1 MSDVQPAVATE
12 SPGEGDRGLFSP
24 KVVLG
29 MILAGVFAFSAFVV
43 LSTFAPDLQ
52 SGDNGRAHA
61 LSKSAVGY
69 GGMVR
74 LLGRLGEPVIVSRR
88 DLRRD
93 EPGLII
99 FAPDVNVTRDAY
111 VKAALLSSRT
121 LVVLPK
127 WRGGLDPKH
136 PGWVMGLEPVRPSEQ
151 ADLLKA
157 VGIPKAV
164 TTLAKDSGPRRLVGA
179 PGGLFDGM
187 SVDTGPIRNLQS
199 ISGPNLV
206 PVLTDAQGRVVLA
219 RRMPTETYILADPDL
234 INTMGLKDIRTAR
247 AGVGMLRVLRDR
259 AIPDGGYRPKESKVI
274 AFDVTL
280 NGFSR
285 SRSVL
290 KLAFEAP
297 FVGATLC
304 LVAAAALMGLHA
316 AARFRAVRRGERAL
330 ALGKDALIDNSA
342 GLIRMARREPAL
354 APRYAE
360 LQRAAAVKA
369 LGGLRAGGSRLEGLA
384 LTDFLDRQGE
394 RFGAADSASR
404 LDEET
409 RTVRSLGD
417 LMKVAAKWHQWRLE
431 MTRERG

>member
-1 MSDVQPAVATE
+1 MSAVE
-12 SPGEGDRGLFSP
+12 STTTTPIPGDGDGRLFSP

-29 MILAGVFAFSAFVV
+29 MIVAGVFAFSAFMV
-43 LSTFAPDLQ
+43 LSTYAPDLQ
-52 SGDNGRAHA
+52 SGDNGQAHA

-74 LLGRLGEPVIVSRR
+74 LLRELNEPVIVSRR
-88 DLRRD
+88 SLSHD
-93 EPGLII
+93 EPALII
-99 FAPDVNVTRDAY
+99 FTPDSGVSRDAY
-111 VKAALLSSRT
+111 VKAAQLSSRT

-127 WRGGLDPKH
+127 WRSGPDPKH
-136 PGWVMGLEPVRPSEQ
+136 PGWVGALESIPPPEQ
-151 ADLLKA
+151 AGLLKA
-157 VGIPKAV
+157 IGAPKAATAV
-164 TTLAKDSGPRRLVGA
+164 AKGAAPLRLVGA
-179 PGGLFDGM
+179 PGGLAEGM
-187 SVDTGPIRNLQS
+187 SADAGPIRNLQTL
-199 ISGPNLV
+199 SGPGLE
-206 PVLTDAQGRVVLA
+206 PVISDAQGRIVLA
-219 RRMPTETYILADPDL
+219 RRAPTETYILADPEL

-247 AGVGMLRVLRDR
+247 AGVRMLQILRDGGATDR
-259 AIPDGGYRPKESKVI
+259 AYRRDIGRTI

-285 SRSVL
+285 SRGLL

-304 LVAAAALMGLHA
+304 LVVAALLMGLHA

-342 GLIRMARREPAL
+342 GLIRMAKREPAM

-360 LQRAAAVKA
+360 LQRAAAIKA
-369 LGGLRAGGSRLEGLA
+369 LGGLRASGSRLEGQA
-384 LTDFLDRQGE
+384 LTDFLDRQGQ

-417 LMKVAAKWHQWRLE
+417 LMRVAAKWHQWRLE
-431 MTRERG
+431 MTRERR